1 MWIHRRISLL
11 LWIFHVN
18 PEDPYRKGSV
28 REGHHRSTL
37 RCAGS
42 FPAKV
47 HRPGDRFYSRHDD
60 CVLTTETAN
69 RNWWLRIHHRH
80 RPSEVESLS
89 GIPVSRGFLSVKGYE
104 KLEIHARAKKTRIFL
119 LIFQWIVK
127 RVRLEKL
134 FPYIMEKVILA
145 NKSLNKSLN
154 PFLFLAYFPK
164 W

>member
-1 MWIHRRISLL
+1 MWVHRRISLL
-11 LWIFHVN
+11 LWIFHVS
-18 PEDPYRKGSV
+18 PEDLYRKGSV
-28 REGHHRSTL
+28 REDHHRSTL
-37 RCAGS
+37 RRAGS

-47 HRPGDRFYSRHDD
+47 HRPGGRFYSRHDD

-80 RPSEVESLS
+80 RRSEVESLS
-89 GIPVSRGFLSVKGYE
+89 GIPVSRDFLSVKGYE
-104 KLEIHARAKKTRIFL
+104 KLEIHARKTRIFL

-127 RVRLEKL
+127 RVRLEKI
-134 FPYIMEKVILA
+134 FPYIIKKVILA